1 MHHEQSEAENHALEF
16 LNEVIHKL
24 MNDPGL
30 YETYQKE
37 LTTLYL
43 EFVDNHHVISNAIE
57 SIFVSVR
64 LPQRYSNKLK
74 HGINLIIFIHP
85 ISRLTNKISATPA
98 PDCVVCWTASIRH
111 QKANSVICF
120 AANCSTTI

>member
-1 MHHEQSEAENHALEF
+1 MVHELYYSFNLIHHDQTEAENHALEF

-37 LTTLYL
+37 VTTLYL

-57 SIFVSVR
+57 AIFVSVSD
-64 LPQRYSNKLK
+64 L
-74 HGINLIIFIHP
+74 
-85 ISRLTNKISATPA
+85 
-98 PDCVVCWTASIRH
+98 
-111 QKANSVICF
+111 
-120 AANCSTTI
+120 